1 MSSRRPRPAKHAN
14 FCGAPKTDRRSARKS
29 VQSFADIVRVYRE
42 FFRKGLADENTF
54 LKKLDFDA
62 ALKTSA
68 LCELEDGKR
77 MAHQYRLKARVL
89 RAAHAKLRKAS
100 LQSCSSFDELFRT
113 VEEAIG
119 ELAGI
124 GPLTVYDISFRLG
137 VYLDLHPEKIYL
149 HAGTRQGAR
158 VLGLGAG
165 ADSIDVKDVPVALR
179 RLTAAEIE
187 DCLCIFKDELQ
198 QIVASE

>member
-1 MSSRRPRPAKHAN
+1 MSSRRSRPAKSSD
-14 FCGAPKTDRRSARKS
+14 FCRATTSDRRSARNS
-29 VQSFADIVRVYRE
+29 VRSFADIVRVYRE
-42 FFRKGLADENTF
+42 FFRRGLADENTF

-62 ALKTSA
+62 ALKAVA

-77 MAHQYRLKARVL
+77 MAHQYRLKASVL
-89 RAAHAKLRKAS
+89 RAAHSKLRKAS

-113 VEEAIG
+113 VEETIG
-119 ELAGI
+119 GLPGI
-124 GPLTVYDISFRLG
+124 GPLTVYDISHRLG
-137 VYLDLHPEKIYL
+137 VHLDLHPEKIYL

-165 ADSIDVKDVPVALR
+165 ADSIDVKDVPAALR

-187 DCLCIFKDELQ
+187 DCLCIFKDELR